1 MPNLIDQFQ
10 HSLPDPNLDP
20 EEQDLS
26 LFTELVPKSLNK
38 IVQERAKDLALA
50 CTAAGYIAEWAKE
63 GTIPP
68 WVLNYLFCH
77 LYIRTCLPLWHYP
90 PPPPSI

>member
-20 EEQDLS
+20 EEQDFS
-26 LFTELVPKSLNK
+26 IFTELVPQSLNK
-38 IVQERAKDLALA
+38 LVQERAKDLALA

-68 WVLNYLFCH
+68 SFLHYFILQSIYLSTF
-77 LYIRTCLPLWHYP
+77 L
-90 PPPPSI
+90 S